1 MCTANDDRM
10 PNQLYHSY
18 GKNWP
23 RRSKVRVSRLIRRR
37 DRVRTGRD
45 IELKNLKLYL
55 ENRTI
60 IEENDKLRKKADLLR
75 WENSVLLSELK
86 RRFPHMTT
94 LTKDS
99 A

>member
-1 MCTANDDRM
+1 MCTTNDDRM
-10 PNQLYHSY
+10 PNHLFHPY
-18 GKNWP
+18 GKNRS
-23 RRSKVRVSRLIRRR
+23 RRSKVQVGRLIRRR

-45 IELKNLKLYL
+45 IELKNLKLFL

-60 IEENDKLRKKADLLR
+60 IEENNKLRKKADLLL

-86 RRFPHMTT
+86 RRFPHMIT
-94 LTKDS
+94 LTQDS